1 MKHRP
6 LEAIRSEANV
16 IALQPQGREDLRAVR
31 RRRLDR
37 WADLLERH
45 DGPVKLLTRIEYLS
59 ERERALVREDNSP
72 LTIAYRDP
80 VLRGEGLA
88 GDRLGDAVAFFDLNK
103 SEAHYILCDCH
114 DMGAVTRQILAQ
126 RVRTAARRV
135 TFADVWAKLRAMLA
149 R

>member
-6 LEAIRSEANV
+6 LEAIRSEAHV
-16 IALQPQGREDLRAVR
+16 IALEPQGREDVRATR
-31 RRRLDR
+31 RRRLER

-45 DGPVKLLTRIEYLS
+45 DGPVRLLTRIEYLPDP
-59 ERERALVREDNSP
+59 ERALARQDDSP

-88 GDRLGDAVAFFDLNK
+88 GDRLGDAVAFFDLNR

-126 RVRTAARRV
+126 RVRAAARRV